1 MPLLRRR
8 GADEGVSWASAEDSS
23 QGTGGISGL
32 SALRQE
38 LRAST
43 AALGPARALLSDR
56 SSGFSGRLVTL
67 GEMAADAACSP
78 VGRLV
83 TATAALTLAYFVI

>member
-1 MPLLRRR
+1 
-8 GADEGVSWASAEDSS
+8 
-23 QGTGGISGL
+23 
-32 SALRQE
+32 
-38 LRAST
+38 
-43 AALGPARALLSDR
+43 
-56 SSGFSGRLVTL
+56 LVTL